1 MTTTFPAATRWFW
14 WCAGIIILSLVPGL
28 FTTLME
34 PDAAL
39 YAGIA
44 KQIVW
49 RNDWVNLF
57 ADGKDWLDKPHL
69 PFWISALS
77 FRIFGVSTFAYKLP
91 AFLCWLLGA
100 RFTYLFARHF
110 YGEGTAQVAALVYLT
125 ALHAIISSNDVR
137 AEPYLTCFLV
147 ASSWYLVKA
156 MGNAWNIVPAA
167 FFTGLAMMTKGLFV
181 LIPIGSGM
189 LLHWGMQKD
198 WRQLLQWR
206 WYAYLL
212 LCAVFVLPEIGCL
225 YLQFD
230 MHPEKTVF
238 GRQGVSGVRFFLWE
252 SQFGRFF
259 NTGPIKGKGD
269 PFFFL
274 HTLLW
279 AFLPWSLLLYAAF
292 FNRFRK
298 LRGGVEW
305 ITLGAGIVTLLV
317 FSLSRFQLPHY
328 LNILFPY
335 FSILLAAWLFELSG
349 WKKVFV
355 TQRTI
360 ALIVIVLLAGVAV
373 LFRPPVWWAYMVV
386 SVAAVLVWGMMRK
399 PEDAVRVS
407 VLAAVCV
414 GIFLNVFF
422 YPALVTYQ
430 GGSETARW
438 KNKKY
443 PGEEMQFYK
452 INSYSF
458 EFYSDVP
465 VRRNDSSAS
474 GLVYTGREG
483 LASLDAQRVPYK
495 TEAIFASYRIT
506 RLDGKFVNRATRVRE
521 LDSVWVLRIRE

>member
-1 MTTTFPAATRWFW
+1 MMKTYPATAMFRW
-14 WCAGIIILSLVPGL
+14 CVGIIILSLIPGL

-57 ADGKDWLDKPHL
+57 ADGKDWLDKPHF
-69 PFWISALS
+69 PFWAGALS
-77 FRIFGVSTFAYKLP
+77 FKIFGVNTFAYKLP

-110 YGEGTAQVAALVYLT
+110 YGEGTAQIAALVYLT

-137 AEPYLTCFLV
+137 AEPYLTCFLI
-147 ASSWYLVKA
+147 AASWYLAKA
-156 MGNAWNIVPAA
+156 MGNVWNIVPAA
-167 FFTGLAMMTKGLFV
+167 FFTGLAMMTKGPFV

-189 LLHWGMQKD
+189 LLHWAMRKD
-198 WRQLLQWR
+198 WKQLVQWR
-206 WYAYLL
+206 WYAYLVL
-212 LCAVFVLPEIGCL
+212 SAVFVLPEIWCL

-230 MHPEKTVF
+230 ARPDKTIF
-238 GRQGVSGVRFFLWE
+238 DRQGVSGIRFFLWD

-269 PFFFL
+269 LFFFL

-279 AFLPWSLLLYAAF
+279 AFLPWSLLLYAAIF
-292 FNRFRK
+292 QRFRR
-298 LRGGVEW
+298 LRAGVEW
-305 ITLGAGIVTLLV
+305 ITLGAGIFTLLV

-335 FSILLAAWLFELSG
+335 FSVLLAAWLFELAG
-349 WKKVFV
+349 TKKIFI
-355 TQRTI
+355 TQRVI
-360 ALIVIVLLAGVAV
+360 SLIVVILLAVITV
-373 LFRPPVWWAYMVV
+373 LFRPPFWWVYMVI
-386 SVAAVLVWGMMRK
+386 SAIAVVVWSRLK
-399 PEDAVRVS
+399 KREDVVRVS
-407 VLAAVCV
+407 VLAGVCA

-430 GGSETARW
+430 GGSTTAGW
-438 KNKKY
+438 KNKKF
-443 PGEEMQFYK
+443 PGEKVNFYR

-458 EFYSDVP
+458 EFYSDAP
-465 VRRNDSSAS
+465 VQRVDSAS

-483 LASLDAQRVPYK
+483 LASLEENNVPYK
-495 TEAIFASYRIT
+495 TEAVFPNYRVT
-506 RLDGKFVNRATRVRE
+506 RLDGKFVNRATRARE
-521 LDSVWVLRIRE
+521 LDSVWVLRIRD

>member
-1 MTTTFPAATRWFW
+1 MMKTYPATALFRW
-14 WCAGIIILSLVPGL
+14 CVAIIILSLVPGL

-69 PFWISALS
+69 PFWTSALS
-77 FRIFGVSTFAYKLP
+77 FRIFGINTFAYKLP

-110 YGEGTAQVAALVYLT
+110 YGEGTAQAAALIYLT

-137 AEPYLTCFLV
+137 AEPYLTCFLI
-147 ASSWYLVKA
+147 ASSWYLAKA

-167 FFTGLAMMTKGLFV
+167 FFTGLAMMTKGPFV
-181 LIPIGSGM
+181 LIPVGSGM
-189 LLHWGMQKD
+189 LLHWAMRQD

-206 WYAYLL
+206 WYAYLA
-212 LCAVFVLPEIGCL
+212 LCAVFVLPEIWCL

-230 MHPEKTVF
+230 AQPGKTVF
-238 GRQGVSGVRFFLWE
+238 GRQGVSGIRFFLWD

-279 AFLPWSLLLYAAF
+279 AFLPWSLLLYAALF
-292 FNRFRK
+292 QRFRR
-298 LRGGVEW
+298 LRHGEEW
-305 ITLGAGIVTLLV
+305 ITLGAGIFTLLV

-335 FSILLAAWLFELSG
+335 FSVLLAAWLCALPG
-349 WKKVFV
+349 MKKVFV
-355 TQRTI
+355 TQRVI
-360 ALIVIVLLAGVAV
+360 SLIMVILLAGITV
-373 LFRPPVWWAYMVV
+373 LFRPPFWWVYLVITAIALV
-386 SVAAVLVWGMMRK
+386 VWGRLRK
-399 PEDAVRVS
+399 PEDVLRVS
-407 VLAAVCV
+407 VLAGVCA
-414 GIFLNVFF
+414 GIFLNAFF
-422 YPALVTYQ
+422 YPELVTYQ
-430 GGSETARW
+430 GGSTTAEW
-438 KNKKY
+438 KNKKF
-443 PGEEMQFYK
+443 PGEKVNFYK

-458 EFYSDVP
+458 EFYSDAP
-465 VRRNDSSAS
+465 VQRGDSAA
-474 GLVYTGREG
+474 GLTYTGREG
-483 LASLDAQRVPYK
+483 LASLDENGVPYT
-495 TEAIFASYRIT
+495 TEAVFPSYRIT
-506 RLDGKFVNRATRVRE
+506 RLDGKFVNRATRARE
-521 LDSVWVLRIRE
+521 LDSVWVLRIRD

>member
-1 MTTTFPAATRWFW
+1 MQTYPATTRFW
-14 WCAGIIILSLVPGL
+14 WCVAIIVVSLIPGL

-49 RNDWVNLF
+49 RHDWVNLF

-77 FRIFGVSTFAYKLP
+77 FKILGISTFAYKLP

-110 YGEGTAQVAALVYLT
+110 YGEGAAQIAALVYLT
-125 ALHAIISSNDVR
+125 GLHAIISSNDVR
-137 AEPYLTCFLV
+137 AEPYLTCFLIG
-147 ASSWYLVKA
+147 ASWYLVKA
-156 MGNAWNIVPAA
+156 VGNTWSIVPAA
-167 FFTGLAMMTKGLFV
+167 FFTGLAMMTKGPFV

-189 LLHWGMQKD
+189 ILHWAMQKD
-198 WRQLLQWR
+198 WRQFLQWK
-206 WYAYLL
+206 WYVYLL
-212 LCAVFVLPEIGCL
+212 LCAVFVLPEIWCL

-230 MHPEKTVF
+230 AHPEKAVF
-238 GRQGVSGVRFFLWE
+238 ERQGVSGIRFFLWD

-279 AFLPWSLLLYAAF
+279 AFLPWSLLLYIAVF
-292 FNRFRK
+292 QRFRR
-298 LRGGVEW
+298 LRHGVEW
-305 ITLGAGIVTLLV
+305 ITLGAGMVTLLV

-335 FSILLAAWLFELSG
+335 FSILLAAWLFELVPA
-349 WKKVFV
+349 KKIFI
-355 TQRTI
+355 TQRVI
-360 ALIVIVLLAGVAV
+360 SMIVVVLLAGITV
-373 LFRPPVWWAYMVV
+373 LFQPPFWWIYLVLSVVALGVWW
-386 SVAAVLVWGMMRK
+386 LLKK
-399 PEDAVRVS
+399 PEDVVRVS
-407 VLAAVCV
+407 VLAGVCV
-414 GIFLNVFF
+414 AVFLNVFF
-422 YPALVTYQ
+422 YPELVTYQ
-430 GGSETARW
+430 GGSETAHW
-438 KNKKY
+438 KNKKF
-443 PGEEMQFYK
+443 PGEKVQFYK

-458 EFYSDVP
+458 EFYSDAP
-465 VRRNDSSAS
+465 VERSDSAS

-483 LASLDAQRVPYK
+483 VAALDEGGVPYK
-495 TEAIFASYRIT
+495 TEGVFSSYRVT
-506 RLDGKFVNRATRVRE
+506 RLDGKFVNRATRAKE
-521 LDSVWVLRIRE
+521 LDSVWVLRIRN